1 MTRVPFS
8 ISPKGTEIFCYLY
21 NGIYV
26 LISRFRR
33 VMSFH
38 YALNFERVDILRS
51 TRRKSERAMHQHRSF
66 CLPESEQASRQA
78 RQEPDGMTD
87 EARDGG
93 LSGSGTDG

>member
-1 MTRVPFS
+1 MA
-8 ISPKGTEIFCYLY
+8 YM
-21 NGIYV
+21 YV
-26 LISRFRR
+26 LISRSRR

-51 TRRKSERAMHQHRSF
+51 TRRKSERAMREHRSF

-78 RQEPDGMTD
+78 RQEPDGVTV

-93 LSGSGTDG
+93 LPGSSTDG